1 MITLKTLKWSN
12 CFSYGADN
20 SVDLSDQKITQ
31 ILGTNGVGKS
41 SIPLI
46 LEEVLF
52 NKNSKGIK
60 KVDIP
65 NRMFNDGYS
74 INLTFYKN
82 TDRYEIDLHRKASIK
97 VKLLKN
103 AEDIS
108 SHTATNTYK
117 TIEEILGIDFK
128 TFSQIV
134 YQNTNASLNFLTA
147 TDSNRKKF
155 LIDLLGLEKYIHIFD
170 LFKGVSREV
179 DAEYARIEGKVNT
192 IEKWLQNNRLTD
204 TTPKGIED
212 LPKMSEEEQDEISHL
227 IAEIK
232 NISTSNRKI
241 STNNKYKEMLK
252 SIDVDKARENV
263 ADKELQSYDSLQSEV
278 GSLNAQINIA
288 KDAINKFLSLGNECP
303 SCGQE
308 VQEGFKDSHITKH
321 KADIYTWQVQRD
333 KLGKNITSIR
343 EDNAVFTNSTNTIK
357 EWERLFSQ
365 IDRQIGS
372 ELLDEYELQ
381 SKLTT
386 LQDKAREKQEQIN
399 AIVKLNQASVAH
411 NAKINVISEQT
422 KEFEEQL
429 AAIQDSFVK
438 ADALRSN
445 LEILKKAFS
454 TNGLIAYKIENLVKE
469 LEVVTGDY
477 LAELSDGRFTLN
489 FTVSNDK
496 LNVEIT
502 DNGNTVD
509 ILALSSGELARVNTA
524 TLLGIRKIMNSL
536 SSSQINV
543 LFLDEVITVLD
554 DQGRE
559 KLVEVL
565 LEEELNTYLVSHGWS
580 HPLLEKLEVQKY
592 DNISR
597 LVNG

>member
-155 LIDLLGLEKYIHIFD
+155 LIDLLGLEKYIDIFD

-232 NISTSNRKI
+232 NISSSNRKI

-252 SIDVDKARENV
+252 NIDVDKARENV
-263 ADKELQSYDSLQSEV
+263 VDKEIQSYDSLQSEV
-278 GSLNAQINIA
+278 GSLNARINIA
-288 KDAINKFLSLGNECP
+288 KDAVNKFLDLGNECP

-308 VQEGFKDSHITKH
+308 VDEGFKASHVTKH
-321 KADIYTWQVQRD
+321 KDDIYSWEVQSDEIAKRI
-333 KLGKNITSIR
+333 NAIR
-343 EDNAVFTNSTNTIK
+343 EDNAVFANSSNTIK

-365 IDRQIGS
+365 IDRKLS
-372 ELLDEYELQ
+372 AELLDEYDLQ
-381 SKLTT
+381 TRLAT
-386 LQDKAREKQEQIN
+386 LQTNAREKQEQIN
-399 AIVKLNQASVAH
+399 AIVKLNQVSVAH
-411 NAKINVISEQT
+411 NAKITVISEQT
-422 KEFEEQL
+422 KDFEDQL
-429 AAIQDSFVK
+429 KSIQESFVK

-580 HPLLEKLEVQKY
+580 HPLLEKLEVQKH

-597 LVNG
+597 LING